1 MNSIKLIYISIYI
14 YYVSGY
20 DNDFYTLN
28 KELTRYVDIYS
39 SANFKTNKKTPN
51 MLFIFYGCTTHS
63 TRVVS
68 NQMNQ

>member
-1 MNSIKLIYISIYI
+1 MSIYI
-14 YYVSGY
+14 YSGY

-39 SANFKTNKKTPN
+39 SANFKTQKTPN